1 MSYLESLAKDSSIL
15 GDFLSD
21 YEIKLPFGSSHLTVF
36 ISPSFFEANGRSA
49 RLHKHHAAEVQ
60 IYAAGRT
67 VMRINGAVTPV
78 ETGEA
83 VFIPKGMYH
92 ETLFIA
98 PETVRCSFLVSSPE
112 TEIKT
117 RRIPM
122 QVIKEL
128 LLETDDVSRS
138 KNFFKTSLYLSFI
151 LGYFIE
157 HGSVEATKTAD
168 RAYAIREFFA
178 RNYDKSVRLYDLAG
192 ALGISP
198 KHAAR
203 LVEKV
208 TGNTFSDELT
218 RHRISA
224 AEQYMREGTHQLK
237 DISERVGFHSYSGF
251 WKAYK
256 RFSTKQASS
265 PKSNEKDN

>member
-1 MSYLESLAKDSSIL
+1 MSYLENIDKETEIHR
-15 GDFLSD
+15 DFLSD

-36 ISPSFFEANGRSA
+36 IKPSFFEANGGGS
-49 RLHKHHAAEVQ
+49 RLHSHHAAEVQ
-60 IYAAGRT
+60 VYASGRT

-83 VFIPKGMYH
+83 VFIPRGMYH
-92 ETLFIA
+92 ETLYIA
-98 PETVRCSFLVSSPE
+98 PETVRCSFMVSSPE
-112 TEIKT
+112 SEIKT

-128 LLETDDVSRS
+128 LLEADCAQRS

-151 LGYFIE
+151 LGYFLE

-168 RAYAIREFFA
+168 RTYAIREFFA
-178 RNYDKSVRLYDLAG
+178 RNYDKSVRLYDLAEE
-192 ALGISP
+192 LGISP

-224 AEQYMREGTHQLK
+224 AEQYMKEGAYQLK

-256 RFSTKQASS
+256 RFSTKQALSA
-265 PKSNEKDN
+265 KAEEKDN

>member
-1 MSYLESLAKDSSIL
+1 MSYLENIDTESGLN

-36 ISPSFFEANGRSA
+36 IKPSFFEASGGGAN
-49 RLHKHHAAEVQ
+49 LHNHHTAEVQ
-60 IYAAGRT
+60 IFAAGRT

-83 VFIPKGMYH
+83 VFIPSGMYH
-92 ETLFIA
+92 ETLYIA
-98 PETVRCSFLVSSPE
+98 PETVRCSFMVSSPE
-112 TEIKT
+112 AEVKT
-117 RRIPM
+117 RRIPL

-128 LLETDDVSRS
+128 LLEADCARRS

-157 HGSVEATKTAD
+157 HGSIEATRTAD
-168 RAYAIREFFA
+168 RTYAIREFFA
-178 RNYDKSVRLYDLAG
+178 RNYDKSVRLYDLAEE
-192 ALGISP
+192 LGISA

-224 AEQYMREGTHQLK
+224 AEQYMREGAHQLK
-237 DISERVGFHSYSGF
+237 EISERVGFHSYSGF

-256 RFSTKQASS
+256 RFSTKQASTS
-265 PKSNEKDN
+265 KTEEKDN